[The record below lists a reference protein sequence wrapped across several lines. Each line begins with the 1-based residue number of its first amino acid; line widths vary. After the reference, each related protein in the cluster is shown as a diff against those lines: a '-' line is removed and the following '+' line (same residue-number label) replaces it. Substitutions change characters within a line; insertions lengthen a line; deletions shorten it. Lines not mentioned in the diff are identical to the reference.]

1 MSKTVLIVD
10 DEEDALAIATLGLQ
24 MKTDWVLLQAGS
36 GQQALD
42 VSAEKVPDLI
52 LLDMMMPDMDGKA
65 TLAAL
70 KANPKTQSIAVILM
84 TAKQEPLTQ
93 TGVDPEQVVTV
104 FTKPFRPLSL
114 ADEIRTVLGW

>member
-104 FTKPFRPLSL
+104 FTKPFHPLSL
-114 ADEIRTVLGW
+114 AYEIRTVLGW